1 MLGWA
6 AISFSSG
13 PHFVRTLHYDQTV
26 VGTTNEEYMMS
37 LEPKLDFG
45 QVTNALA
52 SKFINEQLFIFKK
65 SPGLFFSKSIV
76 LIDEAEAR
84 VTHTVMIWKSNIF
97 VTIRDFFPCEKYVE
111 VTSFFD
117 SDFKIIK
124 GTWCKITADL
134 YLEVKYFMVRK

>member
-1 MLGWA
+1 MPL
-6 AISFSSG
+6 
-13 PHFVRTLHYDQTV
+13 LQ
-26 VGTTNEEYMMS
+26 S
-37 LEPKLDFG
+37 LLM
-45 QVTNALA
+45 N
-52 SKFINEQLFIFKK
+52 SYLFFKK

-134 YLEVKYFMVRK
+134 YLEVKYFMIRK